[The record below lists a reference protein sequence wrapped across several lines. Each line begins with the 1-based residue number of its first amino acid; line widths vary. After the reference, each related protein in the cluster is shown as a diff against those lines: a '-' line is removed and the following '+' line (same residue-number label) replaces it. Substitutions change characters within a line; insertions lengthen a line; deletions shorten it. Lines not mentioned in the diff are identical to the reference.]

1 MSSVPDRATLERL
14 VLHAGERILA
24 HDGRIRHEDAER
36 KGARDLVTAADL
48 EAERIVTEGLA
59 RAYPD
64 IALVAE
70 EAVSR
75 LGDRQAH
82 ARRILAANELC
93 FVLDPLDG
101 TTNFAHG
108 HPFYAV
114 SLALVDRAGPRI
126 GIVYAPRLG
135 ESFVAERGLGTTLNG
150 RRVRVSRT
158 RDLGDTVFATGF
170 PYKRN
175 ELSARENNVEHFNR
189 FVMEVRDVRR
199 CGSAAVDLAY
209 VACGRYDLFFEAQL
223 EAWDVAAGALLVRE
237 AGGLVTDYAGGD
249 AWLTGRNVIASNGA
263 VHEAARSRLQAS

>member
-1 MSSVPDRATLERL
+1 MSAVPDRATLARL
-14 VLHAGERILA
+14 ALAAGERILA
-24 HDGRIRHEDAER
+24 HEGRIRHEDAER
-36 KGARDLVTAADL
+36 KGVRDLVTAADL
-48 EAERIVTEGLA
+48 EAERVVTEGLA

-82 ARRILAANELC
+82 ARRILEQNELC

-126 GIVYAPRLG
+126 GVVYAPRLG
-135 ESFVAERGLGTTLNG
+135 ELFVAERGAGTTLNG

-158 RDLGDTVFATGF
+158 TDLADCVFATGF
-170 PYKRN
+170 PYRRN
-175 ELSARENNVEHFNR
+175 ELSARENNVEHFHR
-189 FVMEVRDVRR
+189 FVMDVRDVRR
-199 CGSAAVDLAY
+199 CGSAAIDLAY
-209 VACGRYDLFFEAQL
+209 VACGRYDVFFEAQL

-237 AGGLVTDYAGGD
+237 AGGVVTDYAGGD
-249 AWLTGRNVIASNGA
+249 AWLTGRQMLATNGA
-263 VHEAARSRLQAS
+263 VHEAARSRLQAP